1 MREISPAK
9 NLSAEEY
16 LAHYVPPQVR
26 DLVRGIRAQKKAGT
40 RPRPSTRLVD
50 RSALLTAERRR
61 ALVDRVAA
69 LVGENLTG
77 RSDMCVQ
84 FAELLERGL
93 VHLELSARTVVGTA
107 RYFVGGREVHRW
119 RHAWVRV
126 GGKVID
132 GNVDSL
138 GENPLVPST
147 VDVAPYWGPIA
158 GTPSDRELR
167 EHHGEQPGPDT
178 DVSDVWWPDFRAAL
192 DAMLAGGEGA
202 PGGHG

>member
-9 NLSAEEY
+9 NLSADEY
-16 LAHYVPPQVR
+16 LAHHVPSQVR
-26 DLVRGIRAQKKAGT
+26 DLVGRIRAQKQADT

-50 RSALLTAERRR
+50 RSTLLTPEQRR

-69 LVGENLTG
+69 LVDENLTG

-84 FAELLERGL
+84 FAGLLQRGL
-93 VHLELSARTVVGTA
+93 VHLGLPARTVIGTA
-107 RYFVGGREVHRW
+107 RYFVAGREVHRW

-126 GGKVID
+126 GREVID

-138 GENPLVPST
+138 GENPMVPPT

-158 GTPSDRELR
+158 ETPPDRALR
-167 EHHGEQPGPDT
+167 EHHGEAPAPDEDVEGSWLPDLRAWIDAPPPG
-178 DVSDVWWPDFRAAL
+178 
-192 DAMLAGGEGA
+192 
-202 PGGHG
+202 